1 MTNDLFD
8 TPDWRLLRY
17 FSIIAEEASM
27 RRAAERLF
35 MTQPPLSR
43 HMKRLEEM
51 LGVLVP
57 RGAVYYGATRRRHE
71 VVFDEALRERTLEL
85 ITAIYQSSITGR
97 VVTLPVNP
105 QEPWYKTGGLVSL
118 APHFYEKGASVENF
132 SEVGAIPLGKDLD
145 KGA

>member
-1 MTNDLFD
+1 M
-8 TPDWRLLRY
+8 
-17 FSIIAEEASM
+17 
-27 RRAAERLF
+27 
-35 MTQPPLSR
+35 QG
-43 HMKRLEEM
+43 KRS
-51 LGVLVP
+51 
-57 RGAVYYGATRRRHE
+57 
-71 VVFDEALRERTLEL
+71 LEL

-97 VVTLPVNP
+97 VVSLPVNP